1 MEDVRTKAAAAFV
14 GIVDEAELAVRMC
27 EANYS
32 LVRPDGMSGAE
43 ALDAME
49 PDVKAGWLR
58 AAQAAMLYFKETFA
72 QAKPVN

>member
-1 MEDVRTKAAAAFV
+1 MDVREKAGTAFV
-14 GIVDEAELAVRMC
+14 GMIDVAELAVRMC

-49 PDVKAGWLR
+49 PEVKAGWLR
-58 AAQAAMLYFKETFA
+58 SARAALLYIADSFA
-72 QAKPVN
+72 QAKRVN